1 MRGVEVMKS
10 SSLRSPWVVCS
21 WIWWLIVVM
30 RRDRLHAGRLTYCNG
45 HVVEEYGQWRGRA
58 GAQDV
63 NIDIP
68 KQL

>member
-1 MRGVEVMKS
+1 
-10 SSLRSPWVVCS
+10 
-21 WIWWLIVVM
+21 M